1 MDFLNVM
8 DHQSVRLWLAQ
19 SITIF
24 FLVSGVILLLTGIG
38 LFFNGAGTLQFFG
51 RMNRWVSLRR
61 ATKPIETMRDTRPLV
76 QAYRYW
82 LAAIFMA
89 GGAFALY
96 GLMAH
101 FDARA
106 VIHLLGLDYFRADVA
121 AWLAE
126 SLRWILIV
134 GNVVAV
140 AIGVMLAFFPAALVA
155 LEARGGRWFSQRQA
169 ARGADTMRVT
179 GIDNWVAA
187 SPRAAGV
194 VIALFALGL
203 IGAFALLL
211 PGMW

>member
-1 MDFLNVM
+1 MDILNAM

-24 FLVSGVILLLTGIG
+24 FLVSGVVLLLTGMSLI
-38 LFFNGAGTLQFFG
+38 FNGAGTLRFFG

-61 ATKPIETMRDTRPLV
+61 ATKPIEVMRDTRQAV
-76 QAYRYW
+76 QDYRYW
-82 LAAIFMA
+82 LAAIFIA

-96 GLMAH
+96 GLVVE
-101 FDARA
+101 FEARA
-106 VIHLLGLDYFRADVA
+106 LINLLGLDFFRADFA
-121 AWLAE
+121 GWLVDSA
-126 SLRWILIV
+126 RWLLIV
-134 GNVVAV
+134 GNLVAV
-140 AIGVMLAFFPAALVA
+140 AAGIMLAFFPAALVA
-155 LEARGGRWFSQRQA
+155 LEARGGHWFSQRQA

-179 GIDNWVAA
+179 TIDTWVAA
-187 SPRAAGV
+187 SPRAAGA